1 MSVSLHQ
8 QRHRD
13 AALRTDTRCTEN
25 AKTVIFA
32 EHQPN
37 TAVNITQR
45 DSAAFFIAGDWA
57 AMDKFLVE
65 QHDLLLGHAD
75 SVVLYAQEQC
85 IMLQWMHRFDRR
97 IGVLEEE
104 IEEVADVL
112 YQLKAHGRRAGG

>member
-1 MSVSLHQ
+1 
-8 QRHRD
+8 
-13 AALRTDTRCTEN
+13 
-25 AKTVIFA
+25 
-32 EHQPN
+32 
-37 TAVNITQR
+37 
-45 DSAAFFIAGDWA
+45 
-57 AMDKFLVE
+57 MDKFLVE